1 MDAGMNPNISPAE
14 TLTRMVAQY
23 EVSLLRTCYMIL
35 RDQSLA
41 EDATQ
46 ETFLKAYKALPT
58 FRGDC
63 SEKTW
68 LMRIAMNTCRDMR
81 RSAWFRHVDRKVT
94 PDRLPEPS
102 RNIDPDR
109 EEDLAQAILSL
120 PIKYREVILLRFY
133 QDMTMR
139 EIAAVLNIAVSTVGK
154 RIHQACTKLEGML
167 RKEDV
172 YEYGNHA

>member
-1 MDAGMNPNISPAE
+1 MDAGMNTNISPEE

-23 EVSLLRTCYMIL
+23 EVSLLRTCYMML
-35 RDQSLA
+35 RDQPLA

-58 FRGDC
+58 FRGEC

-81 RSAWFRHVDRKVT
+81 RGAWFRHIDRRVT
-94 PDRLPEPS
+94 PETLPEPS
-102 RNIDPDR
+102 RDMLP
-109 EEDLAQAILSL
+109 EEDSLAQAILSL
-120 PIKYREVILLRFY
+120 PVKYREVILLRFY
-133 QDMTMR
+133 QDLTMK
-139 EIAAVLNIAVSTVGK
+139 EIADALNIAVSTVSK
-154 RIHQACTKLEGML
+154 RINQACAKLEGTL

-172 YEYGNHA
+172 YEYGKHA